1 LKLTALL
8 LSLLLLVGY
17 AYVLFKFSTELI
29 KAVSTIKS
37 KVFRVVYSISLLL
50 PGLALFF
57 LLKDEKFVYYWDY
70 SGYWYKA
77 ITFSNEFFTN
87 PFQALKSVYHSVR
100 HEEYN
105 SLPNVLLAPANH
117 VLGLNFNN
125 YVFSIYLVYLVPFAL
140 VFSSLIIRLNPEADN
155 KFKLAVPFFI
165 LCFAPCLIPIRYG
178 FLDIVGLVYI
188 ALVLSILVRSNYF
201 RELNIKRAII
211 SGLLL
216 LLLIFNRRWYAFWF
230 VAFYFAV
237 FAVNFIA
244 AIKTKNYK
252 MLINTCINLGIAG
265 IVPMAIMLLFFYPY
279 FEMTVLK
286 DYKDI
291 YSAYRGASI
300 MHQAD
305 NFNHFFGLFIILTA
319 IAGIVL
325 SLKKQKTLTG
335 FFAIGSVI
343 ITVLFVRVNDFGG
356 LQHYYLLVP
365 FFMFFF
371 LQAAAYFSARKY
383 VLVALFALL
392 LVNNC
397 FVFALNPVENSY
409 AFSKIEGKA
418 FFRPDYDEVKK
429 IANRVTELHNQ
440 GKYVYCLASAGAL
453 NEDIIKHIK
462 LPDVS
467 NPVFKLQRTQHL
479 DKRDRFPNELFLADY
494 VITTLPAELHL
505 GAENQK
511 LIAYFNEE
519 IMNGSLKQHYE
530 KVQEYQLKDNVKA
543 YLMKRTSSL
552 NNTEIQSIHDYFK
565 SAYPE
570 YEQMFAINRTI
581 LKTSDITIGD
591 GFGIVA
597 FENEST
603 INLCPGSTRPSEI
616 SFMFDE
622 NDKTISFTAT
632 FNNKETLVKEC
643 NSEKDGEV
651 NLIIKENGTV
661 IKTIYLTHR
670 KDEKIMLDVSGKKKI
685 TLSVDKG
692 RNEDYC
698 DWFRLVD
705 FQIKQQ

>member
-8 LSLLLLVGY
+8 LSLLLFAGY
-17 AYVLFKFSTELI
+17 AYVLLKFSTELTKAISII
-29 KAVSTIKS
+29 KNKA
-37 KVFRVVYSISLLL
+37 FRVVYSISLLL

-57 LLKDEKFVYYWDY
+57 LLKDEKFVYFWDY

-87 PFQALKSVYHSVR
+87 PFQALKGVYHSVR

-117 VLGLNFNN
+117 FLGLNFNN

-155 KFKLAVPFFI
+155 KFKLAMPFFI

-201 RELNIKRAII
+201 RELNIKKAVI
-211 SGLLL
+211 SGILL

-244 AIKTKNYK
+244 ALRNKNYK
-252 MLINTCINLGIAG
+252 ILLNTCINLGIAG
-265 IVPMAIMLLFFYPY
+265 LVPTAIMLLFFYPY

-291 YSAYRGASI
+291 YSAYRGANV
-300 MHQAD
+300 MHQAG
-305 NFNHFFGLFIILTA
+305 NFNHFFGLFIIITA
-319 IAGIVL
+319 ITGIIL
-325 SLKKQKTLTG
+325 SLKKQTTLTG

-365 FFMFFF
+365 FFLFFF
-371 LQAAAYFSARKY
+371 LQAAAYLSAKKY
-383 VLVALFALL
+383 ILAALFAILL
-392 LVNNC
+392 INNC
-397 FVFALNPVENSY
+397 FVFAFNPTKNTY

-418 FFRPDYDEVKK
+418 FFREDYDEIEK
-429 IANRVTELHNQ
+429 ITNRVTELHNQ
-440 GKYVYCLASAGAL
+440 GKYVYCLASGMIL
-453 NEDIIKHIK
+453 NEDILKNIK
-462 LPDVS
+462 LPDINS
-467 NPVFKLQRTQHL
+467 SVFKMQHTQHL

-494 VITTLPAELHL
+494 VITTLPTELHL
-505 GAENQK
+505 GPENQK
-511 LIAYFNEE
+511 LIVYFNEG
-519 IMNGSLKQHYE
+519 IMNGSLKHHYE
-530 KVQEYQLKDNVKA
+530 KVDEYQLNNNVTA

-552 NNTEIQSIHDYFK
+552 SNAEIQAIHIYFK
-565 SAYPE
+565 NAYPK
-570 YEQMFAINRTI
+570 YEQMFTINRTMPKI
-581 LKTSDITIGD
+581 SDITVGN
-591 GFGIVA
+591 GYGMA
-597 FENEST
+597 SFENENT
-603 INLCPGSTRPSEI
+603 INISPGSERPTEI

-622 NDKTISFTAT
+622 NDKTLSFTAT
-632 FNNKETLVKEC
+632 FNNKETLAREC

-670 KDEKIMLDVSGKKKI
+670 KDENITLDVSGKKKI
-685 TLSVDKG
+685 TLTVDKG
-692 RNEDYC
+692 KNEDYC